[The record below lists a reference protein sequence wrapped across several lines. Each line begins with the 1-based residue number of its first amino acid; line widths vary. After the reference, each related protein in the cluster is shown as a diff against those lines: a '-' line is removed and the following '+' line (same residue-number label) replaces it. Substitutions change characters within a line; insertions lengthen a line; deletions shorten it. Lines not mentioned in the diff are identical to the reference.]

1 MRKRILNCILAA
13 FLAAA
18 ALCACGGEELH
29 YLDTTTAA
37 ETAETAPAT
46 EAYPYTPS
54 DNREPYG
61 NPKNISKPLQVHD
74 GYLYFM
80 IGNGMDVPMK
90 LVRYNCESGNAT
102 AVCPDPLCDHGDAD
116 CPLFDMRGNN
126 MFVVGEDG
134 NIYYDAMTWSEGKAL
149 YSVLQ
154 FDTESG
160 KTQTLVDYG
169 DTYGRNSECYTED
182 YCFTLG
188 GYWDEAGENYITC
201 VMRRDLHTLV
211 SVPLFEVDQK
221 MADDYSYSYNVL
233 FIVGDRLYLSDQ
245 RCVFSVN
252 FDGGDRRV
260 HFEGRGD
267 WKSRTD
273 GTYMY
278 YCSAEGELCRRA
290 LADGAE
296 QRLGIYPSGRSF
308 LLTEDFI
315 CYRAGESVTI
325 GKARIRGYAS
335 DTVTLDAGEL
345 RVCDLDG
352 GNDRL
357 VYRFEGETA
366 TVRPMHG
373 VVIGNYYY
381 CTYHWWEDPDGDGIY
396 RDGAD
401 KYSWATNGKSDC
413 DLLRIDLTTGELY
426 RIHVE

>member
-1 MRKRILNCILAA
+1 MKKYKILTVSLAV
-13 FLAAA
+13 L
-18 ALCACGGEELH
+18 LLTSCSGKNDLH
-29 YLDTTTAA
+29 YLETTAA
-37 ETAETAPAT
+37 VSTAAPET

-61 NPKNISKPLQVHD
+61 NPKNHSQSMQYHD

-80 IGNGMDVPMK
+80 IGNGTDTPRE
-90 LVRYNCESGNAT
+90 LVRYNCENGNAT
-102 AVCPDPLCDHGDAD
+102 AVCPDPLCDHTDAD
-116 CPLFDMRGNN
+116 CPLFYMRGDG
-126 MFVVGEDG
+126 MLTVGEDG
-134 NIYYDAMTWSEGKAL
+134 NIYFDALIWNGTQPN

-154 FDTESG
+154 FDTQSG

-169 DTYGRNSECYTED
+169 DTYGRSSEIYTED

-188 GYWDEAGENYITC
+188 GYWDEAKENYTTC
-201 VMRRDLHTLV
+201 VMRRDLRTLL
-211 SVPLFEVDQK
+211 SEPLFEVDQE
-221 MADDYSYSYNVL
+221 MADDYSYTYNLL
-233 FIVGDRLYLSDQ
+233 FIVGDRLYLSDKT
-245 RCVFSVN
+245 CVFSVN

-267 WKSRTD
+267 WQSRTD

-278 YCSAEGELCRRA
+278 YCDAEGELCRRA
-290 LADGAE
+290 LDGGAE
-296 QRLGIYPSGRSF
+296 ERLGVYPKSF
-308 LLTEDFI
+308 LLTEDYI

-335 DTVTLDAGEL
+335 DTVTLEAGEI

-366 TVRPMHG
+366 SIRPITG
-373 VVIGNYYY
+373 IAAGNYYY

-401 KYSWATNGKSDC
+401 KYSWATNGKADC